1 LSSQL
6 SYAYPPITIGG
17 GRVRLRKSFVAF
29 LLGVSCGTAY
39 GEEVSKGDV
48 EVIGFV
54 GGVTDGGGATFGGC
68 VHYAFNPRLLVAVEA
83 GYLTGSED
91 FSGFGVDVDSHG
103 FSFDVNLHYLFP
115 QTNTPKFTPYV
126 LGGIGYLRA
135 SASATVAGSTI
146 DASASDT
153 GLNIGGGA
161 RWQVGSRWGLK
172 PEIKILIADNTSV
185 RFAVGIYRH

>member
-1 LSSQL
+1 M
-6 SYAYPPITIGG
+6 
-17 GRVRLRKSFVAF
+17 RLRKSCVAF
-29 LLGVSCGTAY
+29 LLAFSCGTAY
-39 GEEVSKGDV
+39 AQEVSKGDV
-48 EVIGFV
+48 EVMGFV
-54 GGVTDGGGATFGGC
+54 GGVTDGGGATFGGG
-68 VHYAFNPRLLVAVEA
+68 VHYAFSPRVLLAVEA

-115 QTNTPKFTPYV
+115 QMNTPKFTPYV

-172 PEIKILIADNTSV
+172 PEIKVLIADNSSV
-185 RFAVGIYRH
+185 RFAVGIYRR

>member
-1 LSSQL
+1 M
-6 SYAYPPITIGG
+6 
-17 GRVRLRKSFVAF
+17 RFVKVVIAF
-29 LLGVSCGTAY
+29 VFAFTGGTAY
-39 GEEVSKGDV
+39 AQEVSTGDV
-48 EVIGFV
+48 EVMGFV
-54 GGVTDGGGATFGGC
+54 GGVTDGGGATFGGG
-68 VHYAFNPRLLVAVEA
+68 VHYAFSSRLLLAVEA

-135 SASATVAGSTI
+135 SASFTVAGSTF
-146 DASASDT
+146 DESASDT
-153 GLNIGGGA
+153 GLNIGGGV

-172 PEIKILIADNTSV
+172 PEIKVLIADDSSV

>member
-1 LSSQL
+1 M
-6 SYAYPPITIGG
+6 
-17 GRVRLRKSFVAF
+17 RLVKFVVAF
-29 LLGVSCGTAY
+29 VFACSSGTAY
-39 GEEVSKGDV
+39 AQEVSKGDV
-48 EVIGFV
+48 EVMGFV
-54 GGVTDGGGATFGGC
+54 GGVTDGGGATFGGG
-68 VHYAFNPRLLVAVEA
+68 VHYAFSPRLLLAVEA

-103 FSFDVNLHYLFP
+103 FSFDLNLHYLFP

-172 PEIKILIADNTSV
+172 SEIKVLMADNSSV
-185 RFAVGIYRH
+185 

>member
-1 LSSQL
+1 M
-6 SYAYPPITIGG
+6 
-17 GRVRLRKSFVAF
+17 RLRKSFVAF
-29 LLGVSCGTAY
+29 LLAFSCGTAY
-39 GEEVSKGDV
+39 AQEVSKGDV
-48 EVIGFV
+48 EVMGFV
-54 GGVTDGGGATFGGC
+54 GGVTDGGGATFGGG
-68 VHYAFNPRLLVAVEA
+68 VHYAFSPRLLVAVEA

-153 GLNIGGGA
+153 GSTSA
-161 RWQVGSRWGLK
+161 GSAMAGRLALGTQAGDQDSDRRQHQRSIRRRDL
-172 PEIKILIADNTSV
+172 PSLILSSSETQAS
-185 RFAVGIYRH
+185 RLLF

>member
-1 LSSQL
+1 MKVTSQMCSPTCVTPTPL
-6 SYAYPPITIGG
+6 HPQPSNEFA
-17 GRVRLRKSFVAF
+17 
-29 LLGVSCGTAY
+29 LGA
-39 GEEVSKGDV
+39 E
-48 EVIGFV
+48 
-54 GGVTDGGGATFGGC
+54 
-68 VHYAFNPRLLVAVEA
+68 L
-83 GYLTGSED
+83 
-91 FSGFGVDVDSHG
+91 
-103 FSFDVNLHYLFP
+103 SFDVNLHYLFP

-172 PEIKILIADNTSV
+172 PEIKVLIADNSSV
-185 RFAVGIYRH
+185 RFALGIYRR

>member
-1 LSSQL
+1 LN
-6 SYAYPPITIGG
+6 T
-17 GRVRLRKSFVAF
+17 
-29 LLGVSCGTAY
+29 
-39 GEEVSKGDV
+39 GDV
-48 EVIGFV
+48 EVMGFV
-54 GGVTDGGGATFGGC
+54 GGVTDGGGATFGGG
-68 VHYAFNPRLLVAVEA
+68 VHYAFNPRVLLAVEA

-103 FSFDVNLHYLFP
+103 FSFDANVHYLFP
-115 QTNTPKFTPYV
+115 QANTPRFTPYV

-135 SASATVAGSTI
+135 TASASVGGTEV

-161 RWQVGSRWGLK
+161 RWEGGTNWGLR

-185 RFAVGIYRH
+185 RFSVGFYRRFGR